1 MKLILLAAYAAVFLL
16 EHLLTGLNLLHL
28 KRFGNQVP
36 PGFEDEIKPDTLR
49 KSSAYAFAQA
59 KLELIESA
67 LGGITLVVFLFAGL
81 IGRYDALISTLSDS
95 FQLQGILFF
104 LGLYYAKTIIGIPFS
119 LYHTFV
125 LEARHGFNATT
136 PGLWLADFIKSQAIA
151 SVLMAIIIGAS
162 LSFVLWAGSLWWL
175 WVWIFFSAFSLF
187 LQYISPFVIEPLFFK
202 FTPVQDESLEEGI
215 RSLGGKTG
223 ISVSRVLLVDASRR
237 SKHSNAYF
245 TGLGKVKRIVL
256 FDTLLEKMSA
266 PEILAVLAHE
276 IGHWKKK
283 HILKFLIVSEVVSFA
298 GLWIASKLLE
308 SGRLPTMIGLE
319 DCSFHAQVVIL
330 FFLFSLVSFPF
341 SPVFTAFSRRKE
353 READAFAVDAV
364 GGGENLASALIK
376 LSSENLSNLHP
387 HPLYAKIYYSHPPV
401 VERVGELRRAG

>member
-28 KRFGNQVP
+28 KRFGDQVP

-49 KSSAYAFAQA
+49 KSSAYSFAQA

-67 LGGITLVVFLFAGL
+67 LGGVILVVFLFAGL
-81 IGRYDALISTLSDS
+81 IGRYDAWISTLSDS

-104 LGLYYAKTIIGIPFS
+104 LGIYYAKTIVGIPFS

-136 PGLWLADFIKSQAIA
+136 PGLWIADFIKSQAIA

-187 LQYISPFVIEPLFFK
+187 LQYISPYAIEPLFFK
-202 FTPVQDESLEEGI
+202 FTPVVDESLEEGI
-215 RSLGGKTG
+215 RRLGGKTG
-223 ISVSRVLLVDASRR
+223 ISVSRVLQVDASRR

-308 SGRLPTMIGLE
+308 SGNLPAMVGLE
-319 DCSFHAQVVIL
+319 SCSFHAQVVIL

-341 SPVFTAFSRRKE
+341 SPLFTAFSRRKE

-401 VERVGELRRAG
+401 VERVAELRKAG